1 MYKIST
7 GAVNKLMSDYS
18 MLVHFHREVGYLLRL
33 LFEKNKNKRLLLV
46 ECSELVHNYAQRQSE
61 SHLRSENLSRKKK
74 SLSVGR

>member
-1 MYKIST
+1 VYKIST
-7 GAVNKLMSDYS
+7 GAVNKLVNNYS

-33 LFEKNKNKRLLLV
+33 LLEKIKTKRPLLV
-46 ECSELVHNYAQRQSE
+46 ESGELVHNYAQRQSE